1 MDQTFLNQAY
11 QNPAPNLLADV
22 CEKAATMDSVIDLS
36 IGDPDLPTPVAI
48 TEAAFKAVK
57 AGDSHYTAA
66 MGKPELRVAIAAFY
80 TQRFNRPTQADQVMV
95 TVGAEHALFL
105 VLQALLNPGEEVI
118 VLEPSFSPYV
128 AQVKLAQGV
137 PVEVATDATKG
148 FALDI
153 TALKQAVTPKTKAI
167 VINSPN
173 NPTGNVLT
181 VAEAK
186 ALAEVAIENNLMI
199 LSDEIYADYV
209 EPGVEFV
216 SLATYAP
223 ANTVIVSGFS
233 KNFAMTGW
241 RIGYVVGPDWLVEA
255 VGRVNDSVTFSAPTP
270 SQDAA
275 LFALAHYD
283 ELTKPVVNEF
293 KNRLAYLNQALAKVS
308 WLKLTPSMG
317 SIYLFPSIQA
327 TGMDSLS
334 FADKLLNEAGILV
347 VPGVAFGQSGEGFV
361 RIAATQ
367 KQAVL
372 EEAVKRM
379 KKLEW

>member
-1 MDQTFLNQAY
+1 
-11 QNPAPNLLADV
+11 
-22 CEKAATMDSVIDLS
+22 
-36 IGDPDLPTPVAI
+36 
-48 TEAAFKAVK
+48 
-57 AGDSHYTAA
+57 
-66 MGKPELRVAIAAFY
+66 
-80 TQRFNRPTQADQVMV
+80 
-95 TVGAEHALFL
+95 
-105 VLQALLNPGEEVI
+105 
-118 VLEPSFSPYV
+118 
-128 AQVKLAQGV
+128 
-137 PVEVATDATKG
+137 
-148 FALDI
+148 
-153 TALKQAVTPKTKAI
+153 
-167 VINSPN
+167 
-173 NPTGNVLT
+173 
-181 VAEAK
+181 
-186 ALAEVAIENNLMI
+186 
-199 LSDEIYADYV
+199 
-209 EPGVEFV
+209 
-216 SLATYAP
+216 
-223 ANTVIVSGFS
+223 
-233 KNFAMTGW
+233 MTGW

-308 WLKLTPSMG
+308 WLKLIPSMG